1 MIITTPEDTYYRRY
15 RLSMAR
21 FAGSSVFRSLW
32 LGNAAAIGAG
42 IVVPRQTHLIL
53 TCRSDATILVLPVAH
68 AFCPIT
74 THTHLYEHIHT
85 AVG

>member
-68 AFCPIT
+68 AFFVPDHN
-74 THTHLYEHIHT
+74 THAFI
-85 AVG
+85 